1 MRRVVAALLA
11 VVAAVG
17 VLGVMSL
24 GGGSAASL
32 ALGSATL
39 TSVAVGHPCPG
50 TLAATTP
57 TTSGSVSTVQLT
69 PPAACAGRVVAVAV
83 SDGTV
88 VRQGTAVAPA
98 SGSVTVALDGAY
110 VPGVAT
116 TVAATVDGWSLP
128 TTWSYVPG
136 ARPAIRC
143 WTSDPTRPCSA
154 SVTVRDAWSSG
165 YNLDITI
172 TDTRATNANNPVPW
186 TIEIDFSNSR
196 YPFVPNALEGSG
208 VVPAANACGARPVL
222 TFTGV
227 TTWGEH
233 DTLRHG
239 TQRTVWIQARND
251 GSGAVLDCV
260 P

>member
-1 MRRVVAALLA
+1 MRRVVMGGLA
-11 VVAAVG
+11 VVVALGAIG
-17 VLGVMSL
+17 VVTL
-24 GGGSAASL
+24 GGASAASL
-32 ALGSATL
+32 TVGGATI
-39 TSVAVGHPCPG
+39 TAVTVAHPCPG

-57 TTSGSVSTVQLT
+57 STTGSVSTVQVT
-69 PPAACAGRVVAVAV
+69 PPAACAGRTVAVAV

-88 VRQGTAVAPA
+88 VRQGTALAPA

-136 ARPAIRC
+136 VRPAIRC
-143 WTSDPTRPCSA
+143 WTSDPARPCSA

-186 TIEIDFSNSR
+186 TIEIDFSNAR

-208 VVPAANACGARPVL
+208 VVPAANACGARPVM

-233 DTLRHG
+233 NMLRRD

-251 GSGAVLDCV
+251 GSGAILDCV